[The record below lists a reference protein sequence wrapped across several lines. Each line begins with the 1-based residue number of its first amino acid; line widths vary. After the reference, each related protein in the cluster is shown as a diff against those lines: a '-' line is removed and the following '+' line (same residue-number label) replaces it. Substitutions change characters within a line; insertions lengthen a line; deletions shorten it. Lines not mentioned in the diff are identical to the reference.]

1 MHNKK
6 IRLPIILA
14 LVYVVITIVWFFLSN
29 KNQYGD
35 ELQIKDLSQYTNGK
49 ATNEERLAFI
59 RHNLFSTV
67 NLNTKPAVKSNS
79 IQDIEIRKD
88 SFSQTFDKE
97 NSIYMVHFIV
107 DIASLKQSYRVAYQ
121 WTTDKTK
128 EGSVAEYGTQV
139 SCLPIDELIYGSFNC
154 VDERIVEKGVNEYD
168 PVGAILPYHVEG
180 RFEVKT
186 YQKATTE
193 ENDNPTSD
201 MRTILGVYAYIPRW
215 MDKPDEKLL
224 AEYTKEIRAW
234 LSSRKLNP
242 DNYAINF
249 IY

>member
-128 EGSVAEYGTQV
+128 EGSVANMEHRFLV
-139 SCLPIDELIYGSFNC
+139 CLSM
-154 VDERIVEKGVNEYD
+154 
-168 PVGAILPYHVEG
+168 
-180 RFEVKT
+180 
-186 YQKATTE
+186 
-193 ENDNPTSD
+193 S
-201 MRTILGVYAYIPRW
+201 
-215 MDKPDEKLL
+215 
-224 AEYTKEIRAW
+224 
-234 LSSRKLNP
+234 
-242 DNYAINF
+242 
-249 IY
+249 